1 MYSSILVRL
10 GALAAMVGGMLFV
23 AFPLL
28 GYVRVAVP
36 FFGGMV
42 GGLLLIGVGMIG
54 FHALQRQRYGRVG
67 VAGFWLVIIA
77 SLVVAYGVVDFFIW
91 GDFLQQA
98 PPAWLGGGLLGLVVG
113 LVLYGIA
120 TLQAKVLPRWCGVTF
135 MVALPIALAL
145 SVRLPFAAAPFVFGL
160 AWLALGYALWVRRG
174 ASAEQQPR
182 RVR

>member
-1 MYSSILVRL
+1 MSSSILVRL
-10 GALAAMVGGMLFV
+10 GALAAMVGGILLG

-28 GYVRVAVP
+28 GYLRVAVP

-42 GGLLLIGVGMIG
+42 GGLLLIAVGMVG

-67 VAGFWLVIIA
+67 VAGFWLVVIA
-77 SLVVAYGVVDFFIW
+77 SLVVAFGVANYFIW

-98 PPAWLGGGLLGLVVG
+98 PPAWLGVGLVVLVVG

-120 TLQAKVLPRWCGVTF
+120 TLQAKVLPRWAGVTF
-135 MVALPIALAL
+135 IVAVPISLAL
-145 SVRLPFAAAPFVFGL
+145 SIPLPFASISFVFGL
-160 AWLALGYALWVRRG
+160 AWLALGYALWLRRG

>member
-1 MYSSILVRL
+1 MSSSILVRW
-10 GALAAMVGGMLFV
+10 GALAAMVGGILLA

-28 GYVRVAVP
+28 GYLRVAVP
-36 FFGGMV
+36 FAGGMV
-42 GGLLLIGVGMIG
+42 GGLLLMAVGMVG

-67 VAGFWLVIIA
+67 VAGFWLVVIA
-77 SLVVAYGVVDFFIW
+77 SLVVAFGVA
-91 GDFLQQA
+91 LQQA
-98 PPAWLGGGLLGLVVG
+98 SPAWLGVGLLVLVVG

-135 MVALPIALAL
+135 IVALPIALAL
-145 SVRLPFAAAPFVFGL
+145 SVPLPFASTSFVFGL
-160 AWLALGYALWVRRG
+160 AWLALGYALWVRRE